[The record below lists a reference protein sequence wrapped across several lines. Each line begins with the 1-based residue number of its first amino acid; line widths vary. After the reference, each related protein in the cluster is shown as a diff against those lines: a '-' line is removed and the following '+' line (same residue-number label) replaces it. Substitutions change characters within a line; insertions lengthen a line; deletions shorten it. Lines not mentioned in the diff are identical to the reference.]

1 MVNLRG
7 SGLALASSDP
17 PTPTKPAAI
26 RQLQASVP
34 KGEEP
39 TRHIPFEVAD
49 GVSSSLFA
57 YYSPANR
64 L

>member
-7 SGLALASSDP
+7 SGVALALSDP
-17 PTPTKPAAI
+17 QTPTKSAAT
-26 RQLQASVP
+26 RQLQVTVP

-49 GVSSSLFA
+49 GVSSSPFT

>member
-7 SGLALASSDP
+7 SGVALASSDP
-17 PTPTKPAAI
+17 PTPTKSAAI
-26 RQLQASVP
+26 RQLQVSVP

-39 TRHIPFEVAD
+39 MRHIPFVIAD
-49 GVSSSLFA
+49 GVSSSLFT
-57 YYSPANR
+57 YYLPANR